1 MINFICLFI
10 KIILNI
16 FKTKRVLIYE
26 IALLKKE
33 PSATIIITQG
43 IEQQLPNKY
52 KSQKSGKI
60 LKMPILSGLHHHY
73 YRKAA

>member
-1 MINFICLFI
+1 
-10 KIILNI
+10 
-16 FKTKRVLIYE
+16 
-26 IALLKKE
+26 LKKE

-60 LKMPILSGLHHHY
+60 LKMPILSGLHHNY